1 MIYSNDYKIGIE
13 DIGVNS
19 EATNKALL
27 AIMQDVSALHSAS
40 IGYGV
45 LEIETK
51 KRAWMLLDWKM
62 KVIKRPKYNDEIK
75 AETWSRKVERLYA
88 YRDFQLKDKD
98 GNIVAIGTSRWIF
111 VDTDRRRPVRLTADI
126 ADLYE
131 SETDKSVFTEEIK
144 DIEYEEGYIFKREY
158 YIQRRDIDINE
169 HMHNLSYLDMAY
181 EILPNEIYKNKIFD
195 NLLNQNFTVD
205 CKNKV
210 WCTDFTYMRQPNG
223 KFRYNCSIID
233 LYDRLAI
240 ASLNSDYINTDLAID
255 TLKTALKK
263 EKHPKVILHSDQGV
277 QFTSWDFV
285 NFCYEQG
292 WLSLR

>member
-1 MIYSNDYKIGIE
+1 MCIRDR
-13 DIGVNS
+13 
-19 EATNKALL
+19 
-27 AIMQDVSALHSAS
+27 LHSAS

-98 GNIVAIGTSRWIF
+98 GNIIAIGTSRWIF

-131 SETDKSVFTEEIK
+131 SETDKSVFPEEIK
-144 DIEYEEGYIFKREY
+144 DIEYEEDYIFKKEY

-181 EILPNEIYKNKIFD
+181 EILPDDIYKNKIFD
-195 NLLNQNFTVD
+195 NVRI
-205 CKNKV
+205 V
-210 WCTDFTYMRQPNG
+210 Y
-223 KFRYNCSIID
+223 
-233 LYDRLAI
+233 
-240 ASLNSDYINTDLAID
+240 
-255 TLKTALKK
+255 KK
-263 EKHPKVILHSDQGV
+263 EIVYGENIECYYSQHNDKYIITAKSKDKINAVIEL
-277 QFTSWDFV
+277 
-285 NFCYEQG
+285 Y
-292 WLSLR
+292 

>member
-1 MIYSNDYKIGIE
+1 MIYRNDYKIGIE

-98 GNIVAIGTSRWIF
+98 GNIIAIGTSRWIL

-131 SETDKSVFTEEIK
+131 SETDKSVFPEEIK
-144 DIEYEEGYIFKREY
+144 DIEYEEDYIFKKEY

-181 EILPNEIYKNKIFD
+181 EILPDDIYKNKIFD
-195 NLLNQNFTVD
+195 NVRI
-205 CKNKV
+205 V
-210 WCTDFTYMRQPNG
+210 Y
-223 KFRYNCSIID
+223 
-233 LYDRLAI
+233 
-240 ASLNSDYINTDLAID
+240 
-255 TLKTALKK
+255 KK
-263 EKHPKVILHSDQGV
+263 EIVYGENIECYYSQHNDKYIITAKSKDKINAVIEL
-277 QFTSWDFV
+277 
-285 NFCYEQG
+285 Y
-292 WLSLR
+292 